1 MILWSCQICTK
12 KDPVTGEEIL
22 PPFLDYT
29 PYVIVRPNWW
39 EFDIMI
45 RNREKL
51 DMMNR

>member
-1 MILWSCQICTK
+1 
-12 KDPVTGEEIL
+12 VTGEEIL